1 MNIQDLVDEL
11 NLYNDD
17 TPVYIE
23 INGVS
28 HTIHGVTD
36 DSQGVYIVV
45 DCELE
50 ERELH

>member
-1 MNIQDLVDEL
+1 MNIQDLVEEL
-11 NLYNDD
+11 SLYNDD

-23 INGVS
+23 INGVA
-28 HTIHGVTD
+28 HTIHSITD

-45 DCELE
+45 DEVLE

>member
-11 NLYNDD
+11 NLHSDE

-23 INGVS
+23 IDGVA

-45 DCELE
+45 DSELE